1 MATGKVQTTLSIVEE
16 GTTTDSASDTWN
28 YRKWSNGDIDLWINK
43 DSFSFSGSDTTLN
56 GWHRR
61 TETRTLSILQSI
73 LWVSATGANSNF
85 ILTGAL
91 PTSSTA
97 VQFIQSGISA
107 TAATIWVVCHIKG
120 RYA

>member
-1 MATGKVQTTLSIVEE
+1 MAGGKTKSVIFVVET
-16 GTTTDSASDTWN
+16 GTTTDSAGDTWN
-28 YRKWSNGDIDLWINK
+28 YRKYSNGDIDLWINN
-43 DSFSFSGSDTTLN
+43 DSFSFSGSDTALN

-61 TETRTLSILQSI
+61 TETRTLSILTGI
-73 LWVSATGANSNF
+73 LWVSATGANSNY

-91 PTSSTA
+91 PQSSNS

-107 TAATIWVVCHIKG
+107 TAAALWVVCHIKG